1 MLYCPPAGLF
11 MSADG
16 QRITLVAMKHYL
28 LAALLA
34 CSVPALAQTAPL
46 TAADTVTTTT
56 RYSAIVTVP
65 GATQAELFGRALVW
79 LATQPINP
87 NDPIVKD
94 AASGIITARVG
105 VPFINGAG
113 LTQMPCTIWRQVN
126 IQTKEGQAKYE
137 LTGFQFQ
144 LYAPTPG
151 RPVQPS
157 KAQIKLVPFEEYLN
171 KADGRY
177 YAKEGRP
184 RAYTAGFLVAASQQ
198 TSLQIKS
205 ITTALQTKP

>member
-1 MLYCPPAGLF
+1 MSLRGCKAVAGAVSYF
-11 MSADG
+11 G
-16 QRITLVAMKHYL
+16 GMKALLLLSGLALAPLL
-28 LAALLA
+28 LAK
-34 CSVPALAQTAPL
+34 AQAAPPI
-46 TAADTVTTTT
+46 AADTVSTTTK
-56 RYSAIVTVP
+56 YSAIVTVP

-79 LATQPINP
+79 LATQSINP

-94 AASGIITARVG
+94 AASGIITAHVG
-105 VPFINGAG
+105 IPFINGAG
-113 LTQMPCTIWRQVN
+113 MARMPCTIWRQVN
-126 IQTKEGQAKYE
+126 IQADEGRAKYE

-157 KAQIKLVPFEEYLN
+157 KAQLKLVPFEEYLD

-177 YAKEGRP
+177 YTKEGKP
-184 RAYTAGFLVAASQQ
+184 RAYTAGFLVAASEQ

-205 ITTALQTKP
+205 LTTALQTKH